1 MEASAS
7 SCDAGD
13 DRPPAKKA
21 KIACDDGATT
31 KSAATTASLPAP
43 VWARSFDF
51 LPYSDVRSARLVCKM
66 FANEV
71 PTYIGVLNVYGPA
84 EMDVPSARRYPNV
97 NTLNVFCLFQEEYE
111 GQITTLNTEGVENT
125 LGFLPSFPR
134 LKRAFLGGFA
144 YDEDQDRY
152 SHGLYFP
159 SGPGTPDNHK
169 ELFRNF
175 LHSLAGAFRT
185 RAMSPNIDLLCIR
198 GYYYTCNGKGKGCP
212 TCKKTLSHF
221 PLRFCFGHNFRCT
234 GPHRC
239 R

>member
-1 MEASAS
+1 MPAMT
-7 SCDAGD
+7 GR
-13 DRPPAKKA
+13 RPRRRKSH
-21 KIACDDGATT
+21 ATMAPQPC

-71 PTYIGVLNVYGPA
+71 QTYIGVLNVYGPA